1 MIEFKEVYERNCMRV
16 GNITNNEFFLELNKL
31 NEKIQEEFLK
41 KIIHETRSVTCDVML
56 GDSTTKQVETFD
68 IKNVEVF
75 FGDFNSKLS
84 EWSSQGVTYSS
95 DEDLRRIFIKSEI
108 RIEDYILSLHAS
120 LQYHVLLYYRP
131 LQKVIELQKKLAGL
145 INNSGDSESKY
156 KDESER
162 LILEKLNE
170 LGFKDMPKQELFELF
185 YNDEELSSKIKKM
198 IDESQP
204 EVIDIQDKKNQLFK
218 ELDNLLLETFHT
230 TSVMIDEQKLV
241 NGEEGCLCNI
251 DLEYVD
257 KGAKQGLID
266 VSLIS
271 EQLKV
276 RIKQCIENILNMI
289 LENKS

>member
-1 MIEFKEVYERNCMRV
+1 MIEFKEVYERNHMRI

-41 KIIHETRSVTCDVML
+41 KIIHETRTVTCDVML

-84 EWSSQGVTYSS
+84 EWSSQGVTYTS

-108 RIEDYILSLHAS
+108 RTEDYILSLHAS

-170 LGFKDMPKQELFELF
+170 LGFKDMAKQELFELF
-185 YNDEELSSKIKKM
+185 YNDEELALKIKKM

-204 EVIDIQDKKNQLFK
+204 EIIDIQDKKNQLFK

-251 DLEYVD
+251 DLEYID
-257 KGAKQGLID
+257 NGAKQGLID
-266 VSLIS
+266 ASIIT

-276 RIKQCIENILNMI
+276 RIRQCVENILNVI

>member
-1 MIEFKEVYERNCMRV
+1 MIEFKEVYERNHMRI

-41 KIIHETRSVTCDVML
+41 KIIHETRTVTCDVML

-108 RIEDYILSLHAS
+108 RTEDYILSLHAS

-145 INNSGDSESKY
+145 INNSGNSESKY

-170 LGFKDMPKQELFELF
+170 LGFKDMAKQELFELF
-185 YNDEELSSKIKKM
+185 YNNEELALKIKKM

-204 EVIDIQDKKNQLFK
+204 EIIDIQDKKNQLFK

-251 DLEYVD
+251 DLEYID
-257 KGAKQGLID
+257 NGAKQGLID
-266 VSLIS
+266 ASIIT

-276 RIKQCIENILNMI
+276 RIRQCVENILNVI

>member
-1 MIEFKEVYERNCMRV
+1 MIEFKEVYERNHMRI

-41 KIIHETRSVTCDVML
+41 KIIHETRTVTCDVML

-84 EWSSQGVTYSS
+84 EWSSQGVTYTS

-108 RIEDYILSLHAS
+108 RAEDYILSLHAS

-170 LGFKDMPKQELFELF
+170 LGFKDMAKQELFELF
-185 YNDEELSSKIKKM
+185 YNNEELALKIKKM

-204 EVIDIQDKKNQLFK
+204 EIIDIQDKKNQLFK

-251 DLEYVD
+251 DLEYID
-257 KGAKQGLID
+257 NGAKQGLID
-266 VSLIS
+266 ASIIT

-276 RIKQCIENILNMI
+276 RIRQCVENILNVI

>member
-1 MIEFKEVYERNCMRV
+1 MIEFKEVYERNHMRI

-41 KIIHETRSVTCDVML
+41 KIIHETRTVTCDVML

-108 RIEDYILSLHAS
+108 RTEDYILSLHAS

-170 LGFKDMPKQELFELF
+170 LGFKDMAKQELFELF
-185 YNDEELSSKIKKM
+185 YNNEELALKIKKM

-204 EVIDIQDKKNQLFK
+204 EIIDIQDKKNQLFK

-251 DLEYVD
+251 DLEYID
-257 KGAKQGLID
+257 NGAKQGLID
-266 VSLIS
+266 ASIIT

-276 RIKQCIENILNMI
+276 RIRQCVENTLNVI

>member
-1 MIEFKEVYERNCMRV
+1 MIEFKEVYERNHMRI

-41 KIIHETRSVTCDVML
+41 KIIHETRNVTCDVML
-56 GDSTTKQVETFD
+56 GDSTTKKVETFD

-75 FGDFNSKLS
+75 FGGFNSKLS

-120 LQYHVLLYYRP
+120 LQYHVLLYYKP

-145 INNSGDSESKY
+145 INNSGNSESKY

-185 YNDEELSSKIKKM
+185 YNDEELALKIKKM

-204 EVIDIQDKKNQLFK
+204 EIIDIQDKKNQLFK

-230 TSVMIDEQKLV
+230 TSVMIDEPKLV

-257 KGAKQGLID
+257 NGAKQGLID
-266 VSLIS
+266 ASIIT

-276 RIKQCIENILNMI
+276 RIQQRVENILNVV